1 MSQILTF
8 ENPLGSP
15 YSPMND
21 LPGARAPEEARAPRS
36 GAAARCPRVG
46 QAHRRRAVCAGG
58 RLHLVRPAS
67 RMGQSKAQPKP
78 KRAAQRKKTGR
89 SGSAVTLLRQ
99 TVSVFAAF
107 LALSLLYPSF
117 SPQRRAR
124 WRAFRDTIVRVASH
138 HAVAHRP
145 HPSGAEPR
153 RSIAAA

>member
-78 KRAAQRKKTGR
+78 KRAAERKKTGR

-107 LALSLLYPSF
+107 LAYLCC
-117 SPQRRAR
+117 
-124 WRAFRDTIVRVASH
+124 T
-138 HAVAHRP
+138 
-145 HPSGAEPR
+145 HPSAHNGAHDGGRFETPSSVSHR
-153 RSIAAA
+153 TMQYRIAPSKPA